1 MKTVRDKRTLTF
13 SFLPVDK
20 YGNSPVVMDN
30 SDYCDGVDEMDPIS
44 AATYAMDLAN
54 TIACTTVKFQ
64 NVCKYLKVSKE
75 QQNEIM
81 KNIFKDLKQVSGT
94 DYEQ

>member
-1 MKTVRDKRTLTF
+1 MKTVKDKRTLKL

-20 YGNSPVVMDN
+20 NGNSPVVMNN
-30 SDYCDGVDEMDPIS
+30 SDYCDGSDDMDQIS
-44 AATYAMDLAN
+44 ATTYAMDLAN
-54 TIACTTVKFQ
+54 TIACATVKFQ

-81 KNIFKDLKQVSGT
+81 NNIFKDLKRVSGT
-94 DYEQ
+94 GHEQ